1 MLYVK
6 RQVYNTHAQMLN
18 QLQINKVFSAAKRKH
33 CRINV
38 QMIPSGEQ
46 K

>member
-1 MLYVK
+1 MSVK

-18 QLQINKVFSAAKRKH
+18 QLQIHKVVSAAQRTH

-38 QMIPSGEQ
+38 QMIPNGEQ
-46 K
+46 E